1 MPLQYN
7 PTDSRFL
14 TVAQS
19 RTNNGQKDIRIILD
33 IPTNDFYSL
42 DDDGNFNIIG
52 GGGGSQGLDSVLA
65 IDNRSGFNNIF
76 FSEPQYGLNFFNGSL
91 FKEGTNDAGLG
102 GANGVAQICSVG
114 YELKWEAGRLYVM
127 EQGGITIRQSLCN
140 LSNLPTLTDDN
151 TKGYVV
157 GSLWTMD
164 NGDIYKCISDTT
176 GGAVWTRISNY
187 WDGELEIEIKNTNI
201 LTCGTNPIQLLPAPG
216 VGFYLTYEMD
226 LKKPASTTIANA
238 NGIDYF
244 YIGTDTYEGNILQVS
259 DYNSVANVVFQYE
272 SRNGMNTANIPGGI
286 IPVYP
291 ITTNENII
299 FTTYNGVN
307 PSAATG
313 SIFLTIRYKINKF

>member
-1 MPLQYN
+1 MPLTYN

-52 GGGGSQGLDSVLA
+52 GGGGSQGLASVLN
-65 IDNRSGFNNIF
+65 IDNRSGTNNIIF
-76 FSEPQYGLNFFNGSL
+76 ENLFGLSFSNGSL
-91 FKEGTNDAGLG
+91 FKEGTTDGGFG
-102 GANGVAQICSVG
+102 GANGIAQICSVG

-127 EQGGITIRQSLCN
+127 EQGGVLIRHSLYN
-140 LSNLPTLTDDN
+140 LNIAPTAFRDSTE
-151 TKGYVV
+151 GYFV

-164 NGDIYKCISDTT
+164 NGDIYKCLDAT
-176 GGAVWTRISNY
+176 GGAAVWTKINNN
-187 WDGELEIEIKNTNI
+187 WDAEIEVEIKAADI
-201 LTCGTNPIQLLPAPG
+201 LTCGTNPIQLIPAPG

-226 LKKPASTTIANA
+226 LKKPAATTITNG
-238 NGIDYF
+238 NGIDFF

-291 ITTNENII
+291 ITLNENII

-313 SIFLTIRYKINKF
+313 NITLTIRYKVNKF